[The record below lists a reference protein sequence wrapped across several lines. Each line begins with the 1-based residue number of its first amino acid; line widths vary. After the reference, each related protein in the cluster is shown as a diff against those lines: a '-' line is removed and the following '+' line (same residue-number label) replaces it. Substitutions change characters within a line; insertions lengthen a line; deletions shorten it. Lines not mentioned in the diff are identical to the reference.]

1 MSDGVI
7 EAGFY
12 AIMGSLIE
20 AKRKERKMTQT
31 EVGNMIGVHRNTIMR
46 WESGEM
52 RMDIWQFI
60 RLSDALACSHLKLLP
75 PRKFTWGV
83 GFEEAVYERDAPLT
97 RRQSEQER
105 IA

>member
-1 MSDGVI
+1 MTDGAI

-12 AIMGSLIE
+12 AIMGGLIE

-52 RMDIWQFI
+52 RMDVWQFI
-60 RLSDALACSHLKLLP
+60 RLADALAVSHLKLLP

-83 GFEEAVYERDAPLT
+83 GFDEMVFERDKPLT
-97 RRQSEQER
+97 QKER
-105 IA
+105 CA